1 MANKNLGSK
10 LPRKSVEK
18 SVIKAATKNV
28 AKKAAEIRNKVKAK
42 QQGGKNTLSS
52 NRLKLLVTIVGRRKA
67 EYYIDF
73 IQSFDVNMQCVVMA
87 RGTANESTLELLGLS
102 DSEKVVILS
111 VVQENRIPDLLSALG
126 DKFNSIKDGKGVA
139 WANSLFEDNAEHG
152 LGIHLG
158 QKALRNALI
167 EKIEAMAKNC
177 AEQGQPNAVLQAY
190 LDTKDDGAANAD
202 AHAKTHAGTHKRC
215 RSSFV
220 CGGRLHDLK
229 RLFLLIGI
237 AFPLP
242 HTRSCGRFNVH
253 FCSGPFCLESVA
265 LLLNFHFINCG
276 KVFIRRI
283 NI

>member
-1 MANKNLGSK
+1 MATKNISSK
-10 LPRKSVEK
+10 LPTKSVEK

-139 WANSLFEDNAEHG
+139 WTVPLTSVIG
-152 LGIHLG
+152 T
-158 QKALRNALI
+158 LI
-167 EKIEAMAKNC
+167 YGFLSNNRETVKE
-177 AEQGQPNAVLQAY
+177 
-190 LDTKDDGAANAD
+190 TK
-202 AHAKTHAGTHKRC
+202 
-215 RSSFV
+215 
-220 CGGRLHDLK
+220 
-229 RLFLLIGI
+229 
-237 AFPLP
+237 
-242 HTRSCGRFNVH
+242 
-253 FCSGPFCLESVA
+253 
-265 LLLNFHFINCG
+265 
-276 KVFIRRI
+276 
-283 NI
+283 